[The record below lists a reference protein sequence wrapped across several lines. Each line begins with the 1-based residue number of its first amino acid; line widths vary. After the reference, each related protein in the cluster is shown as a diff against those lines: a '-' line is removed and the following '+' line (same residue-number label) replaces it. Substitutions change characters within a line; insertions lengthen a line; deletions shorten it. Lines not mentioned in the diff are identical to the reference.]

1 MGCAVTVFPLG
12 QTVEVYAPGEPTT
25 DAHNNDIPGVG
36 SWEPV
41 KVFAW
46 AVNKVSEDERGASM
60 LRTIDELTV
69 YTPIAFP
76 AGGKVRLPDDTVWE
90 VQSNAED
97 YNNNPW
103 WSPGLLVVHCRKVEG

>member
-12 QTVEVYAPGEPTT
+12 QTVEVYTPGEPIT
-25 DAHNNDIPGVG
+25 DAHGNDIPGVG

-46 AVNKVSEDERGASM
+46 AVNKVSEDGGEFT

-69 YTPIAFP
+69 YAPVAFHP
-76 AGGKVRLPDDTVWE
+76 GGRVRLPDSSEWE
-90 VQSNAED
+90 VQGNAED

>member
-12 QTVEVYAPGEPTT
+12 QTVEVYTPGEPTT
-25 DAHNNDIPGVG
+25 DAHGNDIPGVG
-36 SWEPV
+36 SWESV

-46 AVNKVSEDERGASM
+46 AVNKVSEDGGEFT

-69 YTPIAFP
+69 YTPVTFHP
-76 AGGKVRLPDDTVWE
+76 GGRVRLPDSSEWE
-90 VQSNAED
+90 VQGNAED